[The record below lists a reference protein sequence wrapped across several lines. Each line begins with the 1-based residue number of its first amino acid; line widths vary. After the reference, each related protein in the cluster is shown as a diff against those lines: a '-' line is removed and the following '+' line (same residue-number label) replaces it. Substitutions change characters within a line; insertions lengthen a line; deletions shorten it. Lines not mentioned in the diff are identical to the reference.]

1 MYFVTQKEEDSPGY
15 YATLDWVKK
24 QIPHQRI
31 NNFRTDWN
39 DGFAAAALVK
49 SKGGPIPGYH
59 EMENYPDR
67 YSN

>member
-1 MYFVTQKEEDSPGY
+1 M
-15 YATLDWVKK
+15 KK